1 MAEQYDVVVVGAG
14 MAGII
19 AARNLSERGLSV
31 ALLEARPRLGGRTY
45 TDSALD
51 GTLELG
57 GGYVHWTQP
66 HIWTELQRHGMADL
80 QPPLPSERVYWL
92 ADGKVHS
99 GTESEWLAIAQPLV
113 ERLFADARTRFP
125 MPYQPDVVDNTDVES
140 QTLRERIDSLGLSQ
154 YERDV
159 LEGPLSGMI
168 HSCSRHG
175 AAQLLHGAATTFG
188 DYGGLLETGGSWAL
202 PPGGTK
208 KLIDSILAE
217 CPSAK
222 VHHSSAVSAITD
234 NGSRVTVTTRAGTQF
249 TGRAAVIAVPIN
261 TIRDIKFTPNL
272 TPAVRAVLDKDD
284 GAPNPVR
291 ACKVWARVR
300 GHVAP
305 FSALAPAGKHP
316 VSAVRVEKRWQ
327 GGDTLVLC
335 MCADASA
342 IPSAPDARREV
353 VEAALRAFVP
363 SIEVV
368 DTASHDWVKDEFS
381 QGGWMMHR
389 PGGFTGAAVEMR
401 KPHGRV
407 QFAGSDIAV
416 MAAGAIEGAMDS
428 GAAAARKVIN
438 ALADEKLYQSK

>member
-1 MAEQYDVVVVGAG
+1 MEVSEAVRGTAAPFKASEGTGQVSSIQITLRMFCENRINMSLSVAEYLAYIKSQREFNLRHLIIRTPIFTSTLRELCEKNKKENMAEQYDVVVVGAG

-125 MPYQPDVVDNTDVES
+125 MPYQPDVLDNTDVES

-168 HSCSRHG
+168 HSCSKHG
-175 AAQLLHGAATTFG
+175 AAQLCTVRQLR
-188 DYGGLLETGGSWAL
+188 
-202 PPGGTK
+202 
-208 KLIDSILAE
+208 
-217 CPSAK
+217 
-222 VHHSSAVSAITD
+222 SAI
-234 NGSRVTVTTRAGTQF
+234 
-249 TGRAAVIAVPIN
+249 
-261 TIRDIKFTPNL
+261 
-272 TPAVRAVLDKDD
+272 
-284 GAPNPVR
+284 
-291 ACKVWARVR
+291 
-300 GHVAP
+300 
-305 FSALAPAGKHP
+305 
-316 VSAVRVEKRWQ
+316 
-327 GGDTLVLC
+327 
-335 MCADASA
+335 MADC
-342 IPSAPDARREV
+342 
-353 VEAALRAFVP
+353 
-363 SIEVV
+363 
-368 DTASHDWVKDEFS
+368 
-381 QGGWMMHR
+381 
-389 PGGFTGAAVEMR
+389 
-401 KPHGRV
+401 
-407 QFAGSDIAV
+407 
-416 MAAGAIEGAMDS
+416 
-428 GAAAARKVIN
+428 
-438 ALADEKLYQSK
+438 